1 MQKWIYVIILLT
13 GYSIRSYTQK
23 TINLNIPVE
32 QNWMFDNE
40 HPVRFMLEL
49 TSAQSGFSDRIRMD
63 IATDFGNAVSSTFI
77 TYSFGTDSIAPG
89 GGFRSRAS
97 VTLTNLTPGF
107 YQVCFIAGTDT
118 LKHFFFGYEA
128 EQILSK
134 PDGPPNLKRFWN
146 KTITELKRVHPA
158 YKMTRLPESS
168 KPERDVYE
176 VEMRSLEG
184 EILRGYWAVPTDGQ
198 SHPAVVVYQGYD
210 AVTWIPSPDDYP
222 GWCILV
228 IPPRGQGLNKP
239 YNRFGEWIAFGLDS
253 PKHYYYRGAFADT
266 VRSIDFI
273 FAQPCFDGQ
282 NLFATGISQGGALTL
297 AAASLDH
304 RISAAAPIVP
314 FLSDYPDYF
323 RLVHWPANLV
333 FEGAA
338 RQNIDKDKIF
348 SLLTYFDLKNLTGWI
363 KCPVLMGFGLQD
375 NITPPHTNF
384 AAYNHIRT
392 PKRWICYPTSGH
404 FAAYENMDS
413 WIAESTRFF
422 NQYVVW
428 Q

>member
-1 MQKWIYVIILLT
+1 
-13 GYSIRSYTQK
+13 
-23 TINLNIPVE
+23 
-32 QNWMFDNE
+32 
-40 HPVRFMLEL
+40 
-49 TSAQSGFSDRIRMD
+49 MD
-63 IATDFGNAVSSTFI
+63 IATDFGNVVSSTFI

-97 VTLTNLTPGF
+97 VPLTNLTPGF
-107 YQVCFIAGTDT
+107 YQACFIAGTDT

-134 PDGPPNLKRFWN
+134 PDGLPNLKRFWN
-146 KTITELKRVHPA
+146 KTITELKRVQPA

-176 VEMRSLEG
+176 VEMCSLEG

-210 AVTWIPSPDDYP
+210 AVTWIPGPDDYP

-428 Q
+428 

>member
-1 MQKWIYVIILLT
+1 MEII
-13 GYSIRSYTQK
+13 
-23 TINLNIPVE
+23 
-32 QNWMFDNE
+32 F
-40 HPVRFMLEL
+40 
-49 TSAQSGFSDRIRMD
+49 A
-63 IATDFGNAVSSTFI
+63 
-77 TYSFGTDSIAPG
+77 
-89 GGFRSRAS
+89 
-97 VTLTNLTPGF
+97 
-107 YQVCFIAGTDT
+107 
-118 LKHFFFGYEA
+118 
-128 EQILSK
+128 
-134 PDGPPNLKRFWN
+134 
-146 KTITELKRVHPA
+146 
-158 YKMTRLPESS
+158 
-168 KPERDVYE
+168 
-176 VEMRSLEG
+176 
-184 EILRGYWAVPTDGQ
+184 TDGQ

-428 Q
+428 

>member
-1 MQKWIYVIILLT
+1 MNGVQTRFKCKLDVKRCKRFVFPPSSLLPRSNALKT
-13 GYSIRSYTQK
+13 KAIRYFQT
-23 TINLNIPVE
+23 
-32 QNWMFDNE
+32 
-40 HPVRFMLEL
+40 
-49 TSAQSGFSDRIRMD
+49 DR
-63 IATDFGNAVSSTFI
+63 
-77 TYSFGTDSIAPG
+77 
-89 GGFRSRAS
+89 
-97 VTLTNLTPGF
+97 TLTRI
-107 YQVCFIAGTDT
+107 V
-118 LKHFFFGYEA
+118 
-128 EQILSK
+128 S
-134 PDGPPNLKRFWN
+134 PPL
-146 KTITELKRVHPA
+146 
-158 YKMTRLPESS
+158 
-168 KPERDVYE
+168 
-176 VEMRSLEG
+176 
-184 EILRGYWAVPTDGQ
+184 
-198 SHPAVVVYQGYD
+198 
-210 AVTWIPSPDDYP
+210 
-222 GWCILV
+222 
-228 IPPRGQGLNKP
+228 
-239 YNRFGEWIAFGLDS
+239 
-253 PKHYYYRGAFADT
+253 

-428 Q
+428 